1 MKRSN
6 CFLVLLTMLACKVW
20 AYRWIAYS
28 DRSPLQ
34 AIVLDVPFYLILM
47 GIAYF
52 IPPRSS
58 RWPVTILYVVA
69 SVFLFGSAGYFVYY
83 GTIVTPEMFLFTDQL
98 GTVKESIGEMWSSV
112 YLVFLLD
119 LPVVLW
125 FAPTRSRRGTT
136 GGHGVLSAA
145 RASYLQHRHPTVSG
159 TLSGLRPRNRD
170 VASMGVGILIVAA
183 AMMLL
188 VQVTSAARLSA
199 SADVALVAEAR
210 GTVTAQIVS
219 VMRANAVPGEALA
232 ATSDGSLSAS
242 ETAVVEGESEAQR
255 LARIITEQRG
265 PVTGPRLVDFE
276 RGEYKGVPIIM
287 IQVEALQ
294 GLDIDAVVGGKEVT
308 PNFSAFAKQSHY
320 WPNMSPQLARGNTS
334 DVEWSVQSGMN
345 PPANAAAVLEYTN
358 REVPGLPRLLDT
370 QQGYASFTGH
380 PNEARFWNRTS
391 LYPALGFGR
400 YYDRVFYGI
409 GDPMWSGTSDE
420 RFFAKSATLIKTAD
434 AKGKPYYAN
443 LLNLSSHH
451 PFGYVPFDRRP
462 LRMTPAQEQTILG
475 KHLGAISYTDKAFGQ
490 FLGELEDAGIADKAI
505 IVVLGDHWA
514 VRARDIKSA
523 DDKAL
528 ALEVLGPRF
537 SFADQMRV
545 PLMIRMP
552 GQTKGTVSQEAAA
565 QTDIYP
571 TLADAVGLDTSAVPL
586 VGRSLFERHTRLV
599 QLRSGAPQ
607 GSFVSNRSIVMAG
620 IDLPSSTAVSRFDGR
635 AVRISASD
643 RTDFERAMVI
653 SELSDAYLR
662 QLPKRDTSGDSLKKA
677 IIPNRKR

>member
-6 CFLVLLTMLACKVW
+6 YFLVLLTLLTLKVW

-28 DRSPLQ
+28 DRNPLQ
-34 AIVLDVPFYLILM
+34 ALILDAPFYLILM
-47 GIAYF
+47 CIAYF

-58 RWPVTILYVVA
+58 RWPVTIVYTLA

-98 GTVKESIGEMWSSV
+98 GTVKESIGDMWSSV
-112 YLVFLLD
+112 YLVFLID
-119 LPVVLW
+119 LPFALW
-125 FAPTRSRRGTT
+125 FAARRSHHAS
-136 GGHGVLSAA
+136 GGFGVLSTA
-145 RASYLQHRHPTVSG
+145 RGAYLEHKHPTLTG
-159 TLSGLRPRNRD
+159 TLSTSRPRSHD
-170 VASMGVGILIVAA
+170 LVSMSIGILIVAA
-183 AMMLL
+183 ALVLL
-188 VQVTSAARLSA
+188 VQVTSAARLSS
-199 SADVALVAEAR
+199 SADVALVAQAR
-210 GTVTAQIVS
+210 GTTTAQIVS
-219 VMRANAVPGEALA
+219 VIRANSVPGKALA
-232 ATSDGSLSAS
+232 ATVDAS
-242 ETAVVEGESEAQR
+242 SSTTETAEAEGESEAER

-265 PVTGPRLVDFE
+265 PVTGKRLVDFE
-276 RGEYKGVPIIM
+276 RGTYKGVPIILV
-287 IQVEALQ
+287 QVEALP
-294 GLDIDAVVGGKEVT
+294 GFDIDATVGGKAVT
-308 PNFSAFAKQSHY
+308 PNFSAFAKQSYY

-358 REVPGLPRLLDT
+358 REVPGLPRLLDE

-380 PNEARFWNRTS
+380 PNQARFWNRTS

-400 YYDRVFYGI
+400 YYDRVFYGTT
-409 GDPMWSGTSDE
+409 DAMWSGTSDE
-420 RFFAKSATLIKTAD
+420 RFFDKSANLIKQAD

-451 PFGYVPFDRRP
+451 PFGYVPVERRP
-462 LRMTPAQEQTILG
+462 LRMTPAQEQTVLG
-475 KHLGAISYTDKAFGQ
+475 KHLGAISYTDKAFGE

-528 ALEVLGPRF
+528 ALEVLGPNF
-537 SFADQMRV
+537 TFADQMRV

-552 GQTKGTVSQEAAA
+552 GQTKGIISKEAVA

-571 TLADAVGLDTSAVPL
+571 TLADAVGLDTAGIPL

-620 IDLPSSTAVSRFDGR
+620 IDLPSSTAMSRFDGR
-635 AVRISASD
+635 PLAITAADKV
-643 RTDFERAMVI
+643 DFERAAVI
-653 SELSDAYLR
+653 SELSDAWLR